1 MERAKMIAAGFG
13 FRTSATFES
22 FKSAFEKTISADELL
37 KLAVIAVPQDKVNH
51 KSLIFFAREIGCEI
65 LAIDPSDIESIQTET
80 KSVMSE
86 HFRNTGSI
94 SEACALV
101 AAGSE
106 AELIVFREISADRRA
121 TCSIAKGKF

>member
-1 MERAKMIAAGFG
+1 MIAAGFG
-13 FRTSATFES
+13 FRSNATFDS
-22 FKSAFEKTISADELL
+22 FRSAFENTIYKHKFS
-37 KLAVIAVPQDKVNH
+37 KPTVLAAPQDKVNH

-65 LAIDPSDIESIQTET
+65 LAINPSDIESIQTET

>member
-1 MERAKMIAAGFG
+1 MDNSTSYAGG
-13 FRTSATFES
+13 NNITGSNGGVSQGSRLND
-22 FKSAFEKTISADELL
+22 I
-37 KLAVIAVPQDKVNH
+37 N
-51 KSLIFFAREIGCEI
+51 
-65 LAIDPSDIESIQTET
+65 PSDIENMQTET
-80 KSVMSE
+80 KSAMSE
-86 HFRNTGSI
+86 HFRNTGSV

>member
-1 MERAKMIAAGFG
+1 MIVSGFG
-13 FRTSATFES
+13 FRSNATVDS
-22 FKSAFEKTISADELL
+22 FRSAFENTISKNQFSKPL
-37 KLAVIAVPQDKVNH
+37 VVAVPLDKVNH

>member
-1 MERAKMIAAGFG
+1 MIVSGFG
-13 FRTSATFES
+13 FRSNATVDS
-22 FKSAFEKTISADELL
+22 FRSAFENTIS
-37 KLAVIAVPQDKVNH
+37 KHKFSKPKVLAVPEDKVNH

-65 LAIDPSDIESIQTET
+65 LAINPIDFESVQTET
-80 KSVMSE
+80 NSSMSE
-86 HFRNTGSI
+86 HFRNTGSV

-106 AELIVFREISADRRA
+106 AELIVFRVISADRRA

>member
-1 MERAKMIAAGFG
+1 MIAAGFG
-13 FRTSATFES
+13 FRSNATFDS
-22 FKSAFEKTISADELL
+22 FRSAFQNIIS
-37 KLAVIAVPQDKVNH
+37 KHKFPKPKVLAVPEDKVNH

-65 LAIDPSDIESIQTET
+65 LAINPIDIESVQTET
-80 KSVMSE
+80 NSAMSE
-86 HFRNTGSI
+86 HFRNTGSV

-106 AELIVFREISADRRA
+106 AELIVLREISADRRA

>member
-22 FKSAFEKTISADELL
+22 FKSAFEKTISADELF

-51 KSLIFFAREIGCEI
+51 KSLIFFAKEIGCEI
-65 LAIDPSDIESIQTET
+65 WGVKPLDIERMQTKTHSSIS
-80 KSVMSE
+80 KR
-86 HFRNTGSI
+86 FRNTGSV

-106 AELIVFREISADRRA
+106 AELVVSREISIDRRA
-121 TCSIAKGKF
+121 TCSLAKGK

>member
-1 MERAKMIAAGFG
+1 MIAAGFG
-13 FRTSATFES
+13 FRSNATFDS
-22 FKSAFEKTISADELL
+22 FRSAFENTIS
-37 KLAVIAVPQDKVNH
+37 KHKFSKPMVLAAPQDKVNH

-65 LAIDPSDIESIQTET
+65 LAINPSDIESIQTET
-80 KSVMSE
+80 KSAMSE
-86 HFRNTGSI
+86 HFRNTGSV